1 MYSMS
6 RGGARRS
13 VNIWPGF
20 VDGLASLLLVV
31 IFVLMVF
38 MVAQFFLSVA
48 LSGRDAAL
56 QKLEREVSQLADLL
70 SLERQE
76 NADLR
81 AQSSDLSAQ
90 LSSSLAARD
99 TLQNQLAA
107 LNDERDALTS
117 QLEQSVSRRDSLE
130 NQLADLTRDYDE
142 SQVNQDSLE
151 NQLADLTRQYD
162 EAQVQ
167 QDSLSNQLAAIIEE
181 RDSLTSSLSELEQ
194 QQAALQGQNEDLAK
208 RLGLS
213 EEEIARRAEELKSA
227 YSTIEADKETIETQL
242 AELAALKKLREEEEA
257 KAAAALAAQTAELEE
272 AFKTIEADK
281 ETIEAQIAALA
292 ALKKLREDEEAKAAA
307 ALANQTSELEEAFKT
322 IEADKETIEAQ
333 LAELALLKRLREE
346 EAALAKSQL
355 EDAYTTIEADR
366 ETIETQLAELALLQ
380 QMRDELT
387 KGLASADEAAAAQEE
402 LTEQAQA
409 EVVLLNRQ
417 IAALRQQ
424 LARIAVTLEATE
436 AKNLE
441 QEVQIADLGSRLN
454 TALASKVQE
463 LARYRSEFFG
473 RLREVLGNR
482 RDVRVVGDRF
492 VFQSEVLFSSGAAEL
507 EDAGKNQLASLAAT
521 LRDISRNIPPEVDW
535 VLRVDGH
542 TDRAPINTFA
552 FPSNWELSTARAIS
566 VVKFLNA
573 QGIPANR
580 LAATGFGE
588 FQPID
593 EGNDEIAYRRNRRIE
608 LKLTQR

>member
-1 MYSMS
+1 MYSMG

-56 QKLEREVSQLADLL
+56 VKLEREVTQLAELL

-81 AQSSDLSAQ
+81 TQSSDLSAQ

-99 TLQNQLAA
+99 TLENQLAA
-107 LNDERDALTS
+107 LNDERDGLTS
-117 QLEQSVSRRDSLE
+117 QLEQSVARR
-130 NQLADLTRDYDE
+130 
-142 SQVNQDSLE
+142 DSLE

-162 EAQVQ
+162 EAQVRQ
-167 QDSLSNQLAAIIEE
+167 ETLSNQLAALTSE
-181 RDSLTSSLSELEQ
+181 RD
-194 QQAALQGQNEDLAK
+194 DLK
-208 RLGLS
+208 STLDLRES
-213 EEEIARRAEELKSA
+213 EIAASAEELKEA
-227 YSTIEADKETIETQL
+227 YGTIEADKERIEAQL
-242 AELAALKKLREEEEA
+242 AELVALQKLREEEQA
-257 KAAAALAAQTAELEE
+257 KAAATLAEKESELAD
-272 AFKTIEADK
+272 AFK
-281 ETIEAQIAALA
+281 
-292 ALKKLREDEEAKAAA
+292 
-307 ALANQTSELEEAFKT
+307 S

-346 EAALAKSQL
+346 ESALAKTQL
-355 EDAYTTIEADR
+355 EEAYTTIEADR

-387 KGLASADEAAAAQEE
+387 ADLATADEATTEQQE
-402 LTEQAQA
+402 LTAKAQA

-454 TALASKVQE
+454 VALASKVQE

-473 RLREVLGNR
+473 RLREVLGDR

-492 VFQSEVLFSSGAAEL
+492 VFQSEVLFASGAAEL
-507 EDAGKNQLASLAAT
+507 EDAGKGQLASLATT
-521 LRDISRNIPPEVDW
+521 LRDISSNIPPDVDW